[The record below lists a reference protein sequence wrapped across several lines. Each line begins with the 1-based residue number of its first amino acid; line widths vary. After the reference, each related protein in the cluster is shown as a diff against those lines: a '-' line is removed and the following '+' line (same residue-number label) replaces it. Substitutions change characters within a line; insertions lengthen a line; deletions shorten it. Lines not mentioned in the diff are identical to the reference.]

1 MNQNSSESPDLFFD
15 VELRPYRS
23 LGPVGFFLLMLI
35 IVSVSFIAGL
45 FFVSKGAWPV
55 MGFFGLDVLAIY
67 LAFKFN
73 YRSGKIAEFLQLTN
87 NELIIT
93 RVEPSGKTNK
103 WNFHPSWIK
112 VQIKEY
118 SNQNNRLILSSHGS
132 AIQIGSFLSSSER
145 REIANELK
153 NALVRWKQSL
163 IN

>member
-118 SNQNNRLILSSHGS
+118 SNQNNRLILSSHGN